1 VKTIYL
7 IQHCHWYTEI
17 QKLSKKE
24 SKFPY
29 RIKTTSGIRS
39 IEPTTLCNTL
49 DEAKK
54 IAAEHME
61 EVKGI

>member
-7 IQHCHWYTEI
+7 IQHGHWYTEI

-24 SKFPY
+24 SEFPY
-29 RIKTTSGIRS
+29 RIKTISGIRS
-39 IEPTTLCNTL
+39 VEPMSFCNTL

-54 IAAEHME
+54 IVAEHME